1 MQSEC
6 RHRNAGERGFT
17 LLETLVALAVLGI
30 VLTSLFRL
38 AGSTLV
44 QYTGRE
50 ARLLM
55 AITAESALNAERL
68 QPGAASDIA
77 WPSGLTVEIER
88 QELATEAVA
97 DDGRRSRS
105 TRPRSLDRRRTSNGS
120 PSVSATPAG
129 ASYALAGAVAR
140 PSP

>member
-1 MQSEC
+1 MQAER
-6 RHRNAGERGFT
+6 RHRDAGERGFT
-17 LLETLVALAVLGI
+17 LLETLVALVVLGI

-38 AGSTLV
+38 AGGTLV

-88 QELATEAVA
+88 QELATETAFDEAGDLGPPDLDRSLGQDLDWLTVRVA
-97 DDGRRSRS
+97 DASGRH
-105 TRPRSLDRRRTSNGS
+105 
-120 PSVSATPAG
+120 
-129 ASYALAGAVAR
+129 YALAGAVAR
-140 PSP
+140 PSR

>member
-1 MQSEC
+1 MQSER

-30 VLTSLFRL
+30 VLTSLFQL

-44 QYTGRE
+44 QCTRRE

-77 WPSGLTVEIER
+77 WPSGLTVEVER
-88 QELATEAVA
+88 QELATGAVA
-97 DDGRRSRS
+97 EETDDLG
-105 TRPRSLDRRRTSNGS
+105 PPALDRSIGQDLEWLTIRVGD
-120 PSVSATPAG
+120 
-129 ASYALAGAVAR
+129 ASGRHYALAGAVAR

>member
-1 MQSEC
+1 MHSE
-6 RHRNAGERGFT
+6 RRYGNAGERGFT

-68 QPGAASDIA
+68 QPGSASEIA
-77 WPSGLTVEIER
+77 WPAGLTVEIER
-88 QELATEAVA
+88 QELAPATTLDEAGDLGPPALDRALGQDLEWLTIRV
-97 DDGRRSRS
+97 DDASGRR
-105 TRPRSLDRRRTSNGS
+105 
-120 PSVSATPAG
+120 
-129 ASYALAGAVAR
+129 YALAGAVAR
-140 PSP
+140 APR

>member
-1 MQSEC
+1 MLSER

-68 QPGAASDIA
+68 QPGSASGIA

-88 QELATEAVA
+88 QALATEAVA
-97 DDGRRSRS
+97 DSAGDLDPPTIDRSIGQDLEWLTIRVGDASGRQ
-105 TRPRSLDRRRTSNGS
+105 
-120 PSVSATPAG
+120 
-129 ASYALAGAVAR
+129 YALAGAVAR

>member
-1 MQSEC
+1 MQSER

-68 QPGAASDIA
+68 QPGSASDIA

-88 QELATEAVA
+88 RELSSETVLDEAGDLGPPDLDRSLGQDLDWLTVRV
-97 DDGRRSRS
+97 DDASGRR
-105 TRPRSLDRRRTSNGS
+105 
-120 PSVSATPAG
+120 
-129 ASYALAGAVAR
+129 YALASAVTR
-140 PSP
+140 PSQ

>member
-1 MQSEC
+1 MQSER

-77 WPSGLTVEIER
+77 WPSGLTVEVER
-88 QELATEAVA
+88 QELASGAVA
-97 DDGRRSRS
+97 EETDDLG
-105 TRPRSLDRRRTSNGS
+105 PPALDRSIGQDLEWLTIRVGD
-120 PSVSATPAG
+120 
-129 ASYALAGAVAR
+129 ASGRHYALAGAVAR

>member
-1 MQSEC
+1 MQSER

-68 QPGAASDIA
+68 QPGSASDIA

-88 QELATEAVA
+88 QALATEAVA
-97 DDGRRSRS
+97 DTAGDLG
-105 TRPRSLDRRRTSNGS
+105 PPALDRSIGENLEWLTIRVGD
-120 PSVSATPAG
+120 
-129 ASYALAGAVAR
+129 ASGRQYALAGAVAR